1 MAYRATPLESGLSPA
16 ELLMGRKIRTKI
28 LTSPNN
34 LKPSWPY
41 LEQFRE
47 KDASLKGRQ
56 RRDFDRRHSAKTL
69 LDLLPGGRVW
79 LLTKKLKVLW

>member
-16 ELLMGRKIRTKI
+16 ELLMGRKIRTRI

-41 LEQFRE
+41 LEQFIE